1 MHFDVMNG
9 ALISACMITAV
20 SGGSLVTG
28 EDAEADVGNN
38 FVFLRKGSLRPP
50 DLYLERSGPSERSSH

>member
-1 MHFDVMNG
+1 
-9 ALISACMITAV
+9 MITTV

-38 FVFLRKGSLRPP
+38 FVFLRKAL
-50 DLYLERSGPSERSSH
+50 

>member
-1 MHFDVMNG
+1 
-9 ALISACMITAV
+9 MITAV

-38 FVFLRKGSLRPP
+38 FRFPAKRLSETTGLVPGKV
-50 DLYLERSGPSERSSH
+50 GPQ

>member
-1 MHFDVMNG
+1 MPE
-9 ALISACMITAV
+9 CMITAV

-38 FVFLRKGSLRPP
+38 FSFSCEKAL
-50 DLYLERSGPSERSSH
+50 